1 MESVENPYDNPEK
14 RSIAWNFAQKWPE
27 DILARITGETVD
39 GEKVG
44 KQDITSML
52 NKLEDLGPFT
62 ADEWTLFFN
71 KLRVE
76 GI

>member
-1 MESVENPYDNPEK
+1 MIILKKEVLHGTLHKNGLK
-14 RSIAWNFAQKWPE
+14 
-27 DILARITGETVD
+27 ILARITGETVD

-62 ADEWTLFFN
+62 AEEWTLFFN